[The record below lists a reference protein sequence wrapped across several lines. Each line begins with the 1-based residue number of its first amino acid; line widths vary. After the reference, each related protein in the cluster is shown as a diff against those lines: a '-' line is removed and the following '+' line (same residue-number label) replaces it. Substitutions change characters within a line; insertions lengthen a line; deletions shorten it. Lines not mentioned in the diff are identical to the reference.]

1 MRSSLILFA
10 VTAFPTLAAAQTP
23 PPANPPAPLW
33 ERKAEFALVST
44 DGNTNTQTLG
54 LGGSLVY
61 RPGDWT
67 TEARTAF
74 VRTENA
80 DVETAKSFIADL
92 RESLALTPRLEAFG
106 RFGYLVDRFAGIER
120 RSTLDGGLGY
130 KLLTGPVHTL
140 RADAGLGYSRESR
153 ITGNDQSFP
162 LANFGGA
169 YRFQPSKTT
178 DITNAAIATAAL
190 NDGDAWRFSNA
201 FALTAAVAGV
211 FSLKL
216 SHDLKFNNAPVA
228 GFKKTDRLMSVALVA
243 KF

>member
-1 MRSSLILFA
+1 MRLTLILIA
-10 VTAFPTLAAAQTP
+10 VLTLPGLAAAQTP
-23 PPANPPAPLW
+23 PPANPPAPRW
-33 ERKAEFALVST
+33 ERKAELSLVST
-44 DGNTNTQTLG
+44 GGNTDTQTLG
-54 LGGSLVY
+54 FGGSLVY
-61 RPGDWT
+61 RPGLWT

-80 DVETAKSFIADL
+80 DVEMAKSFIADL
-92 RESLALTPRLEAFG
+92 RESRALTTRLEAFG

-120 RSTLDGGLGY
+120 RSTFDAGLGY

-140 RADAGLGYSRESR
+140 RADAGLGYSKESR
-153 ITGNDQSFP
+153 VTGDDQSFP

-169 YRFQPSKTT
+169 YKFQLSKTA
-178 DITNAAIATAAL
+178 DLTNAAIATAAL
-190 NDGDAWRFSNA
+190 DDGDAWRFSNA
-201 FALTAAVAGV
+201 FALTAVMSRV

-228 GFKKTDRLMSVALVA
+228 EFEKSDRLTSVALVA